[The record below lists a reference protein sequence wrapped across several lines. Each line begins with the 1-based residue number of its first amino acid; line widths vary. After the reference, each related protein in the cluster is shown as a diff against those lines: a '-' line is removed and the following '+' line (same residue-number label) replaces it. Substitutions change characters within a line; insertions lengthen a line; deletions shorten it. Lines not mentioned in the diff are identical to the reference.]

1 MDEWWTLFGHSVPH
15 FQKVPS
21 LLSDS
26 LVKLLFL
33 CKNNMSFFLTAPTLK
48 NENKLKYHK
57 QPLFMRLTIFFNSH
71 L

>member
-33 CKNNMSFFLTAPTLK
+33 CKNNMSFF
-48 NENKLKYHK
+48 
-57 QPLFMRLTIFFNSH
+57 
-71 L
+71 